1 MANKPNPW
9 DRAKSGT
16 EHAEQSALI
25 MWANMAANFGIA
37 AADDLRCYTEAGYAL
52 ATYGPFRGP
61 AAVPALAR
69 LFAVHNQG
77 HGDAKRGATAKA
89 EGVKAGVPD
98 LMLPLPVVS
107 DGPMLRWGGHG
118 IYCGLFIELKRL
130 TSDRGAKGKASD
142 KQDDWGKYLIGSG
155 YAFEVCFGWLE
166 ARACI
171 LKYLGLNF

>member
-37 AADDLRCYTEAGYAL
+37 AADDPRSYQGEAL
-52 ATYGPFRGP
+52 ALYGPFRGP
-61 AAVPALAR
+61 QAVPELAR
-69 LFAVHNQG
+69 LFAIHNQG

-98 LMLPLPVVS
+98 LMLPVVRYGEEAS
-107 DGPMLRWGGHG
+107 G
-118 IYCGLFIELKRL
+118 YYTKYAGLFIELKRL
-130 TSDRGAKGKASD
+130 KSERGAKGRAAN
-142 KQDDWGKYLIGSG
+142 KQNDWLDFLSNQG
-155 YAFEVCFGWLE
+155 YKTEVCFGWLE

-171 LKYLGLNF
+171 LKYLGLES

>member
-37 AADDLRCYTEAGYAL
+37 AADDPRSYQGEAMSL
-52 ATYGPFRGP
+52 YGPFRGP

-69 LFAVHNQG
+69 LFAIHNQG

-98 LMLPLPVVS
+98 LMLPVTMGDVDS
-107 DGPMLRWGGHG
+107 S
-118 IYCGLFIELKRL
+118 IKSGLFIELKRL
-130 TSDRGAKGKASD
+130 KSDRGAKGRAAEVQNEWLDFLS
-142 KQDDWGKYLIGSG
+142 YEG
-155 YAFEVCFGWLE
+155 YQTEVCFGWLE

-171 LKYLGLNF
+171 LKYLWLNS